1 MPAPSC
7 DWESRTCAIDKQAG
21 IGRVSL
27 TGVEVTAAAHL
38 GRNVTAIRYCI
49 RDGNLFQATAM
60 VVSACGVA

>member
-1 MPAPSC
+1 
-7 DWESRTCAIDKQAG
+7 
-21 IGRVSL
+21 VSL
-27 TGVEVTAAAHL
+27 TGVEVTTPAHL